1 MSCFADCCWCV
12 ARDRKLYNETFS
24 FSLTADKF
32 ISVYCTGLGRKA
44 SLPSLYVLKCVTF
57 TDSRIVC
64 AGSNLGLRLQEW
76 TAPSGQDCH
85 ASDSEVNRSSLE
97 EDCDTVLGLRRT
109 GEQVASLKRE
119 LGVDVSSKETARPGP
134 VPGGR
139 EGVVAAFGTVNS
151 TSAVVCRPLGMAVV
165 RPKWLSSPCQLSGN
179 SKGWGSLKPLV
190 RFCIVSSH
198 L

>member
-64 AGSNLGLRLQEW
+64 AGFNLGLRLQEW

-119 LGVDVSSKETARPGP
+119 LGVDVSSRETARPGP

-139 EGVVAAFGTVNS
+139 EGVVAAFVLRTQLRQLC
-151 TSAVVCRPLGMAVV
+151 ADRYGMADV
-165 RPKWLSSPCQLSGN
+165 RPMWLTAT
-179 SKGWGSLKPLV
+179 
-190 RFCIVSSH
+190 IVS
-198 L
+198 